1 MVSALAFISS
11 GPGSSPGHGHC
22 VEFSAKT
29 SQLSRCLFP
38 PRSINGCRPYGPL
51 GSFTDLP
58 IVQSCCVFE
67 TERKV
72 QGITTTAAKY
82 SSEDAAV
89 LVEYT
94 VALVEYTRLY
104 KPYKKACDYLEELL
118 KEREEDERQ
127 AELESQ
133 AKEHETEKVREAL

>member
-1 MVSALAFISS
+1 MY
-11 GPGSSPGHGHC
+11 
-22 VEFSAKT
+22 
-29 SQLSRCLFP
+29 FP
-38 PRSINGCRPYGPL
+38 A
-51 GSFTDLP
+51 
-58 IVQSCCVFE
+58 VQSYYVIQ
-67 TERKV
+67 TERKP

-104 KPYKKACDYLEELL
+104 KPYRKACDYLEELL

-133 AKEHETEKVREAL
+133 AKNHEMEKVSKDDWAKRQQTDKSFF

>member
-1 MVSALAFISS
+1 MGAGVM
-11 GPGSSPGHGHC
+11 GHL
-22 VEFSAKT
+22 VRIET
-29 SQLSRCLFP
+29 Q
-38 PRSINGCRPYGPL
+38 
-51 GSFTDLP
+51 P
-58 IVQSCCVFE
+58 IVQSCCVFQ

-104 KPYKKACDYLEELL
+104 KPYKKACDYLEDLL
-118 KEREEDERQ
+118 KEREEDEKQ
-127 AELESQ
+127 AELASQ
-133 AKEHETEKVREAL
+133 AKEHEMEKVSEAL